1 MDEAIAPP
9 PSLTGARR
17 QRRPAR
23 RRLVVAG
30 VVLAAVVVV
39 VLGVAQLVLPG
50 LAAQR
55 LRDQLARSAQVLSV
69 KVSAFPAIEL
79 LWQHADRVVIRL
91 GRYQSAPAQ
100 LRRHLAQLADAGTVD
115 VFAQQL
121 TDGVLTV
128 HDARLLK
135 RGSRLAATAR
145 ISDSDLRSVL
155 PLLSSVTPV
164 ASFGGQLTLRGTSGL
179 LGLSVDVTVSARN
192 GELVAAP
199 DIPFGGLAT
208 ITLFAD
214 PGVTVQ
220 RIAATA
226 VPGGF
231 AVQAL
236 GTLS

>member
-30 VVLAAVVVV
+30 VVLAAIVV

-55 LRDQLARSAQVLSV
+55 LRDQLARSGQVLSV
-69 KVSAFPAIEL
+69 TVSAFPAIEL
-79 LWQHADRVVIRL
+79 LWHHADRVVIRL

-128 HDARLLK
+128 HSARLLK
-135 RGSRLAATAR
+135 RGSRLAATAQV
-145 ISDSDLRSVL
+145 SDADLRSVL

-164 ASFGGQLTLRGTSGL
+164 ASSGGQLTLRGTSGL

-192 GELVAAP
+192 GALVAAP